1 MAVRNSSSAAKNSS
15 TNNASDAWKADAFIN
30 ISLPTKAGSS
40 KLGAL
45 TLKMSKEQQAAII
58 EYCKK
63 DEANVTKLMAGAT
76 YSFQLAAVS
85 EERGYVLPD

>member
-1 MAVRNSSSAAKNSS
+1 MAVRNSTRNTSS
-15 TNNASDAWKADAFIN
+15 TNSVSDAWKADAFIN
-30 ISLPTKAGSS
+30 VSLPTKSGSS

-63 DEANVTKLMAGAT
+63 DEGNITKLMAGAT
-76 YSFQLAAVS
+76 YTFNLAAAD
-85 EERGYVLPD
+85 EQKGYVLPD